1 MQERLVTRLSGPDK
15 GWKPAFLNPDKGA
28 GGKQPDLWLID
39 GELPTSTGAASS
51 LIKSSPLEKGC
62 SRAQISPEEKT
73 SITRKKRTRAFSID
87 EENKKSVILKHRIK
101 KESTKATAL
110 GNLSV

>member
-1 MQERLVTRLSGPDK
+1 MQERLVTRFSGPDK

-51 LIKSSPLEKGC
+51 LMKSSPGC
-62 SRAQISPEEKT
+62 SRAKISPEEKT
-73 SITRKKRTRAFSID
+73 F
-87 EENKKSVILKHRIK
+87 ILP
-101 KESTKATAL
+101 S
-110 GNLSV
+110 

>member
-1 MQERLVTRLSGPDK
+1 MQEREVTRLSGPDK

-39 GELPTSTGAASS
+39 GEQKTYTEE

-62 SRAQISPEEKT
+62 SRAQI
-73 SITRKKRTRAFSID
+73 
-87 EENKKSVILKHRIK
+87 
-101 KESTKATAL
+101 
-110 GNLSV
+110 

>member
-1 MQERLVTRLSGPDK
+1 MERFSGPDK
-15 GWKPAFLNPDKGA
+15 GWKPAFLNPEKGA

-62 SRAQISPEEKT
+62 RSRYY
-73 SITRKKRTRAFSID
+73 KKVHKEFFCYPIFCSRDDLYENSLRA
-87 EENKKSVILKHRIK
+87 R
-101 KESTKATAL
+101 AT
-110 GNLSV
+110 

>member
-1 MQERLVTRLSGPDK
+1 MQERLVTRFSGPDK

-51 LIKSSPLEKGC
+51 LMKSSPGC

-73 SITRKKRTRAFSID
+73 F
-87 EENKKSVILKHRIK
+87 ILP
-101 KESTKATAL
+101 S
-110 GNLSV
+110 